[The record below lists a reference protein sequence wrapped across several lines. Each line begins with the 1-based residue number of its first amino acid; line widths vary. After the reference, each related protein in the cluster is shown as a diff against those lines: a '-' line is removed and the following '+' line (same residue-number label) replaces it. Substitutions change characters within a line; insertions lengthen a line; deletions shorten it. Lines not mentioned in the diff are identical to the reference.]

1 MIRFFKHFWGDAGY
15 LKAVDRY
22 ERQLAKLLGLVLLVL
37 IAAACL
43 QLAWQVFWSLVSPG
57 TAWLNTRLMEVLGDL
72 LSVLI
77 ALEVLQN
84 ITSYLRKHVI
94 QIELVLLTAI
104 TAVSRKVIVL
114 PHGAEG
120 KPQLLAGLGLAV
132 LALTA
137 SYWLV
142 HNFSQQPSGSTS
154 KEPATGN
161 QELDP

>member
-1 MIRFFKHFWGDAGY
+1 MIRFFKRVWGDAGY
-15 LKAVDRY
+15 LKLIDRC
-22 ERQLAKLLGLVLLVL
+22 ERQLAKVLGLILLVL

-57 TAWLNTRLMEVLGDL
+57 TNWLNTRLMEVLGDL

-114 PHGAEG
+114 PHGAEA

>member
-1 MIRFFKHFWGDAGY
+1 MIRFFNRVWGDAGY
-15 LKAVDRY
+15 LKLIDRC
-22 ERQLAKLLGLVLLVL
+22 ERQLAKVLGLILLVL
-37 IAAACL
+37 IAATSL
-43 QLAWQVFWSLVSPG
+43 QLVWQVFWSLMNPN
-57 TAWLNTRLMEVLGDL
+57 TAWLNSRLMQVLGDL
-72 LSVLI
+72 LSLLI

-84 ITSYLRKHVI
+84 ITSYLRKQVI

-114 PHGAEG
+114 PHGAEA
-120 KPQLLAGLGLAV
+120 KPQLLAGLGVAV

-142 HNFSQQPSGSTS
+142 HNFSQQRSVATR

-161 QELDP
+161 QELDL

>member
-1 MIRFFKHFWGDAGY
+1 VIRFFKHFWGDAGY

-37 IAAACL
+37 IAAASV

-57 TAWLNTRLMEVLGDL
+57 TDWLNTRLMEVLGDL

-120 KPQLLAGLGLAV
+120 KHQLLVGLGLAV
-132 LALTA
+132 LALTV

>member
-1 MIRFFKHFWGDAGY
+1 MIRFFKSVWGDAGY
-15 LKAVDRY
+15 LKFIDRC
-22 ERQLAKLLGLVLLVL
+22 ERQLAKVLGVVLLAL
-37 IAAACL
+37 IAAASL
-43 QLAWQVFWSLVSPG
+43 QLVWQVFWSLVSPN
-57 TAWLNTRLMEVLGDL
+57 TAWLNSRLMEVLGDL
-72 LSVLI
+72 LSLLI

-114 PHGAEG
+114 PHGAEA

-142 HNFSQQPSGSTS
+142 HSLSRESSVATK

-161 QELDP
+161 PELDL

>member
-1 MIRFFKHFWGDAGY
+1 VIRFFKRLWGDAGY

-22 ERQLAKLLGLVLLVL
+22 ERQLAKVLGLVLLVL
-37 IAAACL
+37 IAAASL
-43 QLAWQVFWSLVSPG
+43 QLAWHVFWSLMSPG
-57 TAWLNTRLMEVLGDL
+57 TAWLNSRMMEVLGDL

-84 ITSYLRKHVI
+84 ITSYLRKQVI

-114 PHGAEG
+114 PHGAEA
-120 KPQLLAGLGLAV
+120 KPQLLAGLGVAV

-142 HNFSQQPSGSTS
+142 HSFNQQRSVATRQ
-154 KEPATGN
+154 EPATGSP
-161 QELDP
+161 ELDP

>member
-1 MIRFFKHFWGDAGY
+1 M
-15 LKAVDRY
+15 L
-22 ERQLAKLLGLVLLVL
+22 
-37 IAAACL
+37 
-43 QLAWQVFWSLVSPG
+43 SL
-57 TAWLNTRLMEVLGDL
+57 
-72 LSVLI
+72 LI

-84 ITSYLRKHVI
+84 ITSYLRKQVI

-114 PHGAEG
+114 PHGAEA
-120 KPQLLAGLGLAV
+120 KPQLLAGLGVAV

-142 HNFSQQPSGSTS
+142 HNFSQQRSVATR

-161 QELDP
+161 QELDL